1 MAHKGFAVIDFE
13 TTGFSP
19 QHHHRVI
26 EVGLVHVSQD
36 GVIEGE
42 FETVVNPGR
51 DLGHTILD

>member
-26 EVGLVHVSQD
+26 EIGLVHVSQD
-36 GVIEGE
+36 GVIERE
-42 FETVVNPGR
+42 FETAGALR
-51 DLGHTILD
+51 